1 MFQVNLRSIG
11 RKRFAHL
18 SESLDEIHVDA
29 NVPWGEDTLF
39 TLEFRADEGGKYALH
54 TCNNKYLSAGGKV
67 GSTQT
72 FLLVYHIIIAYH
84 IVSSG
89 NLLLQLKIVQFSL
102 IYIYDIQHISI
113 KLP

>member
-1 MFQVNLRSIG
+1 MLVVNVNKEVATIRALKFVLYIKPEAKLHLSPQVNLRSIG

-67 GSTQT
+67 S
-72 FLLVYHIIIAYH
+72 
-84 IVSSG
+84 
-89 NLLLQLKIVQFSL
+89 
-102 IYIYDIQHISI
+102 
-113 KLP
+113 KLEHYLRSRHL

>member
-1 MFQVNLRSIG
+1 MVFALITNKSCSSQVNLRSIG

-67 GSTQT
+67 SR
-72 FLLVYHIIIAYH
+72 
-84 IVSSG
+84 
-89 NLLLQLKIVQFSL
+89 
-102 IYIYDIQHISI
+102 SI
-113 KLP
+113 FAP